1 MKIRIEENGSLI
13 VHEVPDDA
21 PRIFADG
28 FGPSLL
34 GFPLTTVTLFQQEL
48 ADPEDPTAVRRKV
61 IMTVELPTTAI
72 LELAQTI
79 QKTLRANKAPV
90 EAAMATLKAI
100 LDKDI

>member
-1 MKIRIEENGSLI
+1 MKVRIEENGAVI
-13 VHEVPDDA
+13 VHEVPEGT

-48 ADPEDPTAVRRKV
+48 ADPEDPTTVRRKV

-79 QKTLRANKAPV
+79 QKTLRENKGAV
-90 EAAMATLKAI
+90 EASMATMRAI